1 MKDPDGLRDLIPA
14 CLSGSSCH
22 CPHCTYSSRKT
33 ASLGPSK
40 CPLGLCV
47 FAPVIPFAC
56 LSTQQIPGYW
66 PSLSSLATSSVK
78 LSLISPGRC
87 SSLFQVPTALC
98 KYLHGSTLLYCIVN
112 LFACL
117 FLLLDCKHRESRNCI
132 FSS

>member
-1 MKDPDGLRDLIPA
+1 MNDQKALHDLISA
-14 CLSGSSCH
+14 HLSGSSCH
-22 CPHCTYSSRKT
+22 SPHCTFSSRKT
-33 ASLGPSK
+33 ALLSPSK

-56 LSTQQIPGYW
+56 LSTWQLPRYW
-66 PSLSSLATSSVK
+66 SSLSSVATSSLK
-78 LSLISPGRC
+78 LFLISPGRC
-87 SSLFQVPTALC
+87 SSLFQVPTAFC

-117 FLLLDCKHRESRNCI
+117 FLLLDCKHRESRDCI